1 MIECFFLSERQHYNL
16 FPVFTF
22 IRCQLSVKLVFV
34 ICASSKVFEEALDA
48 VKFLGCLKKF
58 GPAKNI
64 LGPVKGQSISE
75 RWEAQKACFCSK
87 SVLDSYALWN
97 SEKMKKTMM

>member
-1 MIECFFLSERQHYNL
+1 MQSNFWAVSKNL
-16 FPVFTF
+16 D
-22 IRCQLSVKLVFV
+22 QQ
-34 ICASSKVFEEALDA
+34 
-48 VKFLGCLKKF
+48 
-58 GPAKNI
+58 KNI